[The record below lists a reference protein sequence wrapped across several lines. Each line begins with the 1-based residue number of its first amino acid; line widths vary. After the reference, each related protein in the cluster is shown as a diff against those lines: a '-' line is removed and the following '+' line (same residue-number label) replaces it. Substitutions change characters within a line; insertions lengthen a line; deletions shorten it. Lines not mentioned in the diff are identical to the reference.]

1 MGNVSD
7 RGITTDCFCENIR
20 WGDNNWKF
28 LSKLENVSDG
38 GITTERSC
46 ENANKKDEAISGKG
60 FRAHT
65 FLTTLISHL
74 PCILNPFNCTFTTIM
89 MSQGPMRDATL
100 EFRLSVYNAKPADE
114 GLYTCTTPKNMVI
127 EYIHDHD
134 LWFMMITLPPQSHSV
149 QLKVVDIQCSPLD
162 VPKGF
167 SWWRDH
173 GDAGIHDVDV
183 TKGLLYDDWSWWWLM
198 MNTLLIVAS
207 STSVLMMGSM
217 IRED

>member
-1 MGNVSD
+1 MKVFVKISD
-7 RGITTDCFCENIR
+7 EGIKTES
-20 WGDNNWKF
+20 F
-28 LSKLENVSDG
+28 LWKLENVSDG

-74 PCILNPFNCTFTTIM
+74 PCILIPFNCTFIICSWLTTIPM
-89 MSQGPMRDATL
+89 PQGPMRDATL

-127 EYIHDHD
+127 EYNNDHD
-134 LWFMMITLPPQSHSV
+134 LWFTMVMMTLPPQSHSV
-149 QLKVVDIQCSPLD
+149 QLKVVDIQCSPLN

-167 SWWRDH
+167 SWWKDP
-173 GDAGIHDVDV
+173 GDASIHDVDV
-183 TKGLLYDDWSWWWLM
+183 TKGLLYDDRDDDWWW
-198 MNTLLIVAS
+198 THC
-207 STSVLMMGSM
+207 
-217 IRED
+217 